1 LAPGSTAPVVCGL
14 SAGLWVTAGLDEPLL
29 FGGCVAEVWAIVAVV
44 RADRTARV
52 AKPRRL
58 KVLLLCV
65 KHVGLNVRPR

>member
-1 LAPGSTAPVVCGL
+1 
-14 SAGLWVTAGLDEPLL
+14 VTAGLDEPLL